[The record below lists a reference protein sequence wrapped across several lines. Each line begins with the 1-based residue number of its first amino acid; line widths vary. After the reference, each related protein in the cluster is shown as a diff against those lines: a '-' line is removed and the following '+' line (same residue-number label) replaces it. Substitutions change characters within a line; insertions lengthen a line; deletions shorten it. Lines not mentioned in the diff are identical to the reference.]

1 MQVME
6 SLLSENKRIL
16 FYRLLGDCFYLPDE
30 KLLEKLRNSKE
41 LIGEVCD
48 ELKALVVDFSRLFVG
63 PFKLLAPPYGSIYLE
78 HSQTI
83 MGDSTIDVRDRYRQ
97 EGLKIDLK
105 EAPDHI
111 AIELEFMYF
120 LGFQEIKAIGNSDT
134 KKAKSYLRKQADF
147 LDIHLCKW
155 VPQFTDK
162 IEQGAQTEFYKNLAK
177 ITKLFIQSDLQNISN
192 KVK

>member
-1 MQVME
+1 ME

-16 FYRLLGDCFYLPDE
+16 SYRLLGDCFYLPDE

-41 LIGEVCD
+41 LVGEVCD
-48 ELKALVVDFSRLFVG
+48 ELKTLVVDFSRLFVG

-83 MGDSTIDVRDRYRQ
+83 MGDSTIDVRERYRQ

-120 LGFQEIKAIGNSDT
+120 LGFQEIEAIGNSDT